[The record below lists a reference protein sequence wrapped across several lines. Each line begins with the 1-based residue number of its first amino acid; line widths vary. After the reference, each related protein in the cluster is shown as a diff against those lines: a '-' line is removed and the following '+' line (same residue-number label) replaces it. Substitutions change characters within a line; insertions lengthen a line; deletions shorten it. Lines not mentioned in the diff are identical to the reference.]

1 MISGDVMAH
10 ITRYCLL
17 ELSLTGII
25 VAHVYVMAQG
35 RYGASQEM
43 LRPPGTVLALV
54 THMRL
59 GSSQE
64 MWWLSQNMQWLIG
77 RRRCCRM

>member
-1 MISGDVMAH
+1 MISVDVMAH

-35 RYGASQEM
+35 RYGASHSWAQ
-43 LRPPGTVLALV
+43 LP
-54 THMRL
+54 
-59 GSSQE
+59 
-64 MWWLSQNMQWLIG
+64 LI
-77 RRRCCRM
+77 R